1 MTRWKNIPGYD
12 GAYQVSD
19 QGEIRS
25 VDRMVTMIMKGT
37 PCQSFRPGHVVIP
50 SMTKGGYFEVVLYK
64 GGKGVH
70 HLVHRLV
77 ASAFV
82 PNPLG
87 LPQVNHLDENKG
99 NNTASNLGWCTAQE
113 NSAYGTRPKRL
124 QTRVAMFTTNG
135 YRVREFESV
144 RDAATFVRCDYT
156 TIVHCC
162 RGKQKT
168 AKGYVWKYLH

>member
-1 MTRWKNIPGYD
+1 MKRWKNIPGFD
-12 GAYQVSD
+12 GVYQVSD
-19 QGEIRS
+19 QGDVRS
-25 VDRMVTMIMKGT
+25 VDRMVTMVMKGT
-37 PCQSFRPGHVVIP
+37 PCESFRPGRDIVPAKTH
-50 SMTKGGYFEVVLYK
+50 GGYLNVVLYK
-64 GGKGVH
+64 NGKGYH
-70 HLVHRLV
+70 CLVHRLV
-77 ASAFV
+77 ASVFI

-113 NSAYGTRPKRL
+113 NSSYGTRPKRL

-168 AKGYVWKYLH
+168 AKGYVWKYLP

>member
-1 MTRWKNIPGYD
+1 M
-12 GAYQVSD
+12 
-19 QGEIRS
+19 
-25 VDRMVTMIMKGT
+25 
-37 PCQSFRPGHVVIP
+37 
-50 SMTKGGYFEVVLYK
+50 YK

-99 NNTASNLGWCTAQE
+99 NNAASNLGWCTAQE
-113 NSAYGTRPKRL
+113 NSSYGTRPKRL
-124 QTRVAMFTTNG
+124 QKRVAMYTTNG
-135 YRVREFESV
+135 YKVREFESV
-144 RDAATFVRCDYT
+144 RDASKFVRCDYT
-156 TIVHCC
+156 TIIHCC
-162 RGKQKT
+162 TGKLKT

>member
-1 MTRWKNIPGYD
+1 MKRWKNIPGYD
-12 GAYQVSD
+12 GVYQVSD
-19 QGEIRS
+19 QGQIRS
-25 VDRMVTMIMKGT
+25 VDRMVTMVMKGT
-37 PCQSFRPGHVVIP
+37 PCQSFRPGHEIVP
-50 SMTKGGYFEVVLYK
+50 SMNRGGYFEVVLYR

-70 HLVHRLV
+70 HFVHRLV

-113 NSAYGTRPKRL
+113 NSCYGTRPKRL
-124 QTRVAMFTTNG
+124 QTRVAMFTTKG
-135 YRVREFESV
+135 HVVREFESV

>member
-19 QGEIRS
+19 QGQIRS
-25 VDRMVTMIMKGT
+25 VDRMVTMIMKET
-37 PCQSFRPGHVVIP
+37 LCRSFRPGHVISP
-50 SMTKGGYFEVVLYK
+50 SMTKCGYFGVSLYK

-99 NNTASNLGWCTAQE
+99 NNTASNLEWCTAKE
-113 NSAYGTRPKRL
+113 NSSYGTRPKRL

-135 YRVREFESV
+135 YKVREFESV
-144 RDAATFVRCDYT
+144 RDAASFVRCDYT
-156 TIVHCC
+156 SIVHCC
-162 RGKQKT
+162 RGEQKT